1 MTPRT
6 RVKLLAVLNC
16 FAFLLLLLTNIL
28 STTLEFNGYTQSKL
42 TELHQTSVTPAEYCY
57 LPMWG
62 AIFFLLLLFTAWQL
76 VLVATGSLTA
86 TWLMQR
92 IGPAFLAVSVLNA
105 LSLVAMDLHIFW
117 LGFLVLLAILAALL
131 FIYIRLGIHYFQPHP
146 VEDIDMT
153 GVWRGMHYIC
163 VSVPFSLYLGWTAF
177 SIIPY
182 AALMFVDSPLHWSWG
197 GPYVG
202 ALSLALG
209 ALIVFLVL
217 FRSHDFV
224 FACGFAWGVLAI
236 AVHHRHDALR
246 LVFLT
251 AVSTSLAVL
260 AVAALTLGF
269 AVWLAC
275 RTPYRPLPAH
285 AGDDDDSD
293 GLEDF
298 IFA

>member
-1 MTPRT
+1 MTPR
-6 RVKLLAVLNC
+6 KLLAVLNC

-105 LSLVAMDLHIFW
+105 LALS
-117 LGFLVLLAILAALL
+117 ILAALL

-153 GVWRGMHYIC
+153 GVWRG
-163 VSVPFSLYLGWTAF
+163 
-177 SIIPY
+177 
-182 AALMFVDSPLHWSWG
+182 
-197 GPYVG
+197 
-202 ALSLALG
+202 
-209 ALIVFLVL
+209 
-217 FRSHDFV
+217 
-224 FACGFAWGVLAI
+224 
-236 AVHHRHDALR
+236 
-246 LVFLT
+246 
-251 AVSTSLAVL
+251 
-260 AVAALTLGF
+260 
-269 AVWLAC
+269 
-275 RTPYRPLPAH
+275 
-285 AGDDDDSD
+285 
-293 GLEDF
+293 
-298 IFA
+298 